1 MVAVPSAFK
10 PAAFKTVAL
19 IGRYKSRDVGEP
31 LRSLAG
37 FLTARGCTVLLEQ
50 ETAAESGVEGY
61 PLVDYAGIG
70 ARADLAVVLGG
81 DGTMLS
87 AARALAGAEVPLV
100 GVNQGRLGFMT
111 DVAFGAM
118 NETMGSILD
127 GRYTLEARTMLVT
140 EVVRA
145 AEPVFATSALNDV
158 VASKGSSG
166 RLIEIVVRV
175 DGQFVYDL
183 RSDGL
188 IVATPTGSTAYALSA
203 NGPII
208 HPTVPA
214 LALVPISP
222 HTLSNR
228 PIAVSD
234 SCVVEITLKQ
244 GADARLQTD
253 GQPQI
258 ELVEGD
264 CITVRRAPHAVKL
277 VHPEG
282 YRYYNML
289 REKLHW
295 TENPL

>member
-1 MVAVPSAFK
+1 MVAMPASFK
-10 PAAFKTVAL
+10 APAFKTVAL
-19 IGRYKSRDVGEP
+19 IGRYKSRDVGGP
-31 LRSLAG
+31 LRNLGAFLAG
-37 FLTARGCTVLLEQ
+37 RGCTVLLEQ
-50 ETAAESGVEGY
+50 ETAAEAGVEEY
-61 PLVDYAGIG
+61 PLVDHAGIG

-81 DGTMLS
+81 DGTMLA
-87 AARALAGAEVPLV
+87 AARALAGAGVPLV

-111 DVAFGAM
+111 DIAFGAM
-118 NETMGSILD
+118 NETMGRILD
-127 GRYTLEARTMLVT
+127 GRFSVEERTMLVT

-145 AEPVFATSALNDV
+145 GGPVFATSALNDV
-158 VASKGSSG
+158 VVNKGASG
-166 RLIEIVVRV
+166 RLIELMVRV
-175 DGQFVYDL
+175 DGEFVYDL

-208 HPTVPA
+208 QPTVPA

-234 SCVVEITLKQ
+234 SCVVEITLKH

-253 GQPQI
+253 GEPQI
-258 ELVEGD
+258 ELAAGD
-264 CITVRRAPHAVKL
+264 CITARRAPYAVRL

-295 TENPL
+295 TESPL

>member
-1 MVAVPSAFK
+1 MVAMPPPFK
-10 PAAFKTVAL
+10 SVAL
-19 IGRYKSRDVGEP
+19 IGRYKSRDVATP
-31 LRSLAG
+31 LRSLGA
-37 FLTARGCTVLLEQ
+37 FLAARGCTVLLEQ
-50 ETAAESGVEGY
+50 ETAAEAGVEGF

-87 AARALAGAEVPLV
+87 AARALAGAGVPLV
-100 GVNQGRLGFMT
+100 GINQGRLGFMT
-111 DVAFGAM
+111 DIAFGAM
-118 NETMGSILD
+118 NETMGSVLD
-127 GRYTLEARTMLVT
+127 GRYTLETRTMLVA

-145 AEPVFATSALNDV
+145 AEPIFATSALNDV
-158 VASKGSSG
+158 VVNKGASG
-166 RLIEIVVRV
+166 RLIELVVRV

-234 SCVVEITLKQ
+234 SCVVEITLKH
-244 GADARLQTD
+244 GADARLQCD

-264 CITVRRAPHAVKL
+264 CLTVRRAPHAVKL

-295 TENPL
+295 TESPL

>member
-1 MVAVPSAFK
+1 M
-10 PAAFKTVAL
+10 
-19 IGRYKSRDVGEP
+19 
-31 LRSLAG
+31 
-37 FLTARGCTVLLEQ
+37 LLET
-50 ETAAESGVEGY
+50 ETAAEAGVEEF
-61 PLVDYAGIG
+61 PLADHAGIG

-87 AARALAGAEVPLV
+87 TARALAAAGVPLV

-111 DVAFGAM
+111 DIALGEM
-118 NETMGSILD
+118 NETLGSILD
-127 GRYTLEARTMLVT
+127 GRYSVETRTMLAT

-145 AEPVFATSALNDV
+145 GERIFATSALNDV
-158 VASKGSSG
+158 VVNKGASG
-166 RLIEIVVRV
+166 RLIELAVRV
-175 DGQFVYDL
+175 DGEFVYDL

-228 PIAVSD
+228 PIAVGD
-234 SCVVEITLKQ
+234 SCVVEITLKH
-244 GADARLQTD
+244 GADARLQCD
-253 GQPQI
+253 GLAQI
-258 ELVEGD
+258 DLVEGD
-264 CITVRRAPHAVKL
+264 CVTARRAPHALKL

-295 TENPL
+295 TESAL